1 MSKITAINKIIEF
14 QRDLYYRAYYPDS
27 DLSIDEVSEM
37 LDDIQKE
44 LEDEQ
49 SMKHIKFTIDIT
61 LPPPDEKFLTKNDFI
76 EAVYTCYGNIK
87 DVFSAAIIKI
97 D

>member
-61 LPPPDEKFLTKNDFI
+61 LPPP
-76 EAVYTCYGNIK
+76 
-87 DVFSAAIIKI
+87 
-97 D
+97 

>member
-14 QRDLYYRAYYPDS
+14 RRDLYYLAYYPDS

-44 LEDEQ
+44 LENE
-49 SMKHIKFTIDIT
+49 
-61 LPPPDEKFLTKNDFI
+61 
-76 EAVYTCYGNIK
+76 
-87 DVFSAAIIKI
+87 
-97 D
+97 